1 MNMIA
6 TSELMNSRQDFQC
19 LRCGH
24 QESRRMEATGKPL
37 LAAG

>member
-6 TSELMNSRQDFQC
+6 TSEVKNSKQDFQC

-24 QESRRMEATGKPL
+24 QESRRSEATSTPL
-37 LAAG
+37 RAVG